1 MMTDEQQSFWDS
13 HRTLAQVV
21 RKSERFALDLP
32 LVGRI
37 GVPRPEQ
44 VAFFLGLGALVA
56 LELIEWPVALA
67 LGAGQVLISE
77 QMSRSH
83 PPAAGEQP
91 A

>member
-1 MMTDEQQSFWDS
+1 MADEQQSFWDS

-21 RKSERFALDLP
+21 RESERFALQLP

-44 VAFFLGLGALVA
+44 VAFFIGLGALVA
-56 LELIEWPVALA
+56 LDLIEWPVALA

-77 QMSRSH
+77 QMSRTH
-83 PPAAGEQP
+83 PPAVGEQP